1 MSDIREFRKLSNEFR
16 KAFRD
21 AFKLYGLDPDQT
33 GLSQKIYNIHLDGV
47 EIDTGPYEDA
57 LFEIW
62 RNGYEQGKLMERGS
76 R

>member
-1 MSDIREFRKLSNEFR
+1 MSDIREFQKLSGEFR

-21 AFKLYGLDPDQT
+21 AFKLYGLDPDVT
-33 GLSQKIYNIHLDGV
+33 GLEQPVYNIHLDGV
-47 EIDTGPYEDA
+47 IIRTAQYEDA

-62 RNGYEQGKLMERGS
+62 RNGYEQGKLMERG